1 MSDSKQD
8 LEPNEVELAF
18 ERTLELQTKGDWA
31 AWLLTLT
38 EDAVY
43 AECEFGVM
51 RGRAEIGAWLLPDM
65 ERAKDWTFPERYR
78 VIEGNFVCYG
88 WWNRLPGTRADGS
101 HYEFMGSSYKIYAA
115 DGLFSY
121 HEDIYNLKHGMGVIK
136 QWHEAEAGKDA

>member
-8 LEPNEVELAF
+8 LEPSEVELAF

-43 AECEFGVM
+43 VECEFGVM

-78 VIEGNFVCYG
+78 VIEGNSVCYG
-88 WWNRLPGTRADGS
+88 WWNRLPGTRAMEVTTNSWDPATRS
-101 HYEFMGSSYKIYAA
+101 TPQTDSSPTTKTSTI
-115 DGLFSY
+115 
-121 HEDIYNLKHGMGVIK
+121 
-136 QWHEAEAGKDA
+136 